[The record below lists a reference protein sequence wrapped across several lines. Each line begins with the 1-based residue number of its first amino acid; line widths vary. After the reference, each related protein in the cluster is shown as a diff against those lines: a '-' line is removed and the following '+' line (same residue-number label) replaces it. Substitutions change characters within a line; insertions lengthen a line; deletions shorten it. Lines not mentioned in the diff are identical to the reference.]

1 MTWSDDLWRFACG
14 DVLYQLTTIPIHCRD
29 DMFVTIPIS
38 WSNQNHH
45 QRARWHLKSR
55 THPHCTLPLTAIV
68 RHCFVGT
75 RRLRWRDIFVF
86 QWRSPSL
93 DSNISYHFLNFLAF
107 SSTSCL
113 FLEFI
118 AHAFHGSV
126 LMQEIISVLMQEI
139 ISNFRNPRL
148 WAVVVSAGRIWS
160 FLPQSFNL
168 IFLGRESGRLQNQ
181 CAITIIIFAVAII
194 IGVLFSS
201 RIIILCILRVFGILS
216 FRLT

>member
-1 MTWSDDLWRFACG
+1 
-14 DVLYQLTTIPIHCRD
+14 
-29 DMFVTIPIS
+29 MFVTIPIS

-55 THPHCTLPLTAIV
+55 THPHCTLPLLAIV

-113 FLEFI
+113 FLEFL

-126 LMQEIISVLMQEI
+126 LMQEIIS
-139 ISNFRNPRL
+139 SFRNPRL

-181 CAITIIIFAVAII
+181 CAITMMMTTI
-194 IGVLFSS
+194 
-201 RIIILCILRVFGILS
+201 
-216 FRLT
+216 